1 VVSCKFDKLI
11 KYCAFLVLLLGVGFI
26 SILVMTVVNVNQYK
40 IRSPVNIETI
50 FRLLSLILGRR
61 LISSRDRK
69 SYVVLIYQVIH
80 LL

>member
-1 VVSCKFDKLI
+1 MVSCKFDKLI